1 MTSKFKNSVGG
12 RLRLAGAAALTLL
25 ILASTVSCTAEP
37 KEDNPPTSV
46 VTSQAVTEVPAI
58 TEEDLSTYAP
68 LPLIASRYTLI
79 CGSKAPEKVCLAA
92 EELAGKIAEAE
103 KVSPAVSTDLKTEVS
118 RLELLIGETDR
129 AESIE
134 AAESLGCMDYTVR
147 IRNGKIAVLGGSPL
161 ATVQAVRVFTEM
173 LFDGRIENLG
183 SDLTYDYDY
192 DRFFADSLAFHADT
206 FVPKWASSF
215 TPPAWMLDYDEKIYA
230 LTYQGGRI
238 TSSAHRGDVVNY
250 PENSLEAILSAIML
264 GADAVE
270 IDIRLTKDNVM
281 VLMHDETL
289 ARTTDWGKKFGRNG
303 LPRSPKI
310 EDWTYEQLRELRLLY
325 NGKPTESRIPTLY
338 EAALLFAGRAQIH
351 FDCKV
356 SDQIDRE
363 TDIYPIA
370 KETGS
375 KSSFFYSFGYNTM
388 LKWLRYDNS
397 DNEFKSFVK
406 RVTVY
411 LAQNGQSLRK
421 SKFDLLAKY
430 GDEPNG
436 WKAAYNDGYKT
447 VYTDNIMLFSRFSA
461 ARQEPIPLP

>member
-1 MTSKFKNSVGG
+1 M
-12 RLRLAGAAALTLL
+12 LL
-25 ILASTVSCTAEP
+25 ILALTVSCTAEP
-37 KEDNPPTSV
+37 TEDDPPASV
-46 VTSQAVTEVPAI
+46 VTSQEVTEAPAV

-79 CGSKAPEKVCLAA
+79 CSSKAPEKVRLAA

-103 KVSPAVSTDLKTEVS
+103 KVTPAVSTDLKTEAS

-147 IRNGKIAVLGGSPL
+147 IRNGKIVILGGSPL

-192 DRFFADSLAFHADT
+192 DRFFADSLAFLADT

-215 TPPAWMLDYDEKIYA
+215 TPPAWMHDYDEKVYA
-230 LTYQGGRI
+230 LTCQSGRI
-238 TSSAHRGDVVNY
+238 TSSSHRGDVVNY

-289 ARTTDWGKKFGRNG
+289 PRTTDWNKKAGKNG
-303 LPRSPKI
+303 LPKSPKI

-325 NGKPTESRIPTLY
+325 NGKPTESMIPTLY
-338 EAALLFAGRAQIH
+338 EAALLFGGRAQIH

-356 SDQIDRE
+356 SDKIDRN
-363 TDIYPIA
+363 TDIYPLA
-370 KETGS
+370 EETGS
-375 KSSFFYSFGYNTM
+375 KSSFFYSFGYDMM
-388 LKWLRYDNS
+388 LKWLSYDS
-397 DNEFKSFVK
+397 KDVEFREFTKK
-406 RVTVY
+406 ITIY
-411 LAQNGQSLRK
+411 LAQNGNSLRK

-430 GDEPNG
+430 GDEPQG
-436 WKAAYNDGYKT
+436 WKSAYNDGYKT
-447 VYTDNIMLFSRFSA
+447 VYTDNIVLFCRFSA
-461 ARQEPIPLP
+461 AQQKPMPLP